1 MKTYGLGL
9 EFLSPAMRDNEKARG
24 LCWWVGDSLKNTCF
38 SALSSAPFMF
48 GPVWWCLAA
57 SSGCAILP
65 KTKRMKANQW
75 VLWRLLKLSS
85 AGLQRGSTSM
95 RVRKVTLLALYMRII
110 DFCLL
115 LSKIQC
121 TASKGCNQFD
131 DVHFLE
137 WTLKDWEVWGQSAAL
152 PQVVK
157 AAVSHCGMALI
168 FAPKPSRGLKEL
180 TSHYSTKTCLIRSFD
195 HGTGVKSSCKNWFES
210 STLTASVP
218 LHIWNST
225 VLSSRGT
232 CRISKSTWHCQA
244 GMEWIERCPTWHQTL
259 GVLRP
264 LVTINIH
271 D

>member
-24 LCWWVGDSLKNTCF
+24 LCWWVGDSLKNTYVFLLCHQL
-38 SALSSAPFMF
+38 LSCLVLF
-48 GPVWWCLAA
+48 GDVWRQVRGVQFC
-57 SSGCAILP
+57 P
-65 KTKRMKANQW
+65 KS
-75 VLWRLLKLSS
+75 LKLSS

-110 DFCLL
+110 YFWLL

-121 TASKGCNQFD
+121 TASKGGNQFD

-195 HGTGVKSSCKNWFES
+195 HGTGVKSSCKNTFES

-218 LHIWNST
+218 LHMGFSENMVYSQWNSH
-225 VLSSRGT
+225 LIG
-232 CRISKSTWHCQA
+232 I
-244 GMEWIERCPTWHQTL
+244 MI
-259 GVLRP
+259 
-264 LVTINIH
+264 INH
-271 D
+271 WV